1 MKSELANY
9 IPENSQE
16 YCRDLCDQYNFDLKI
31 VNNRSSK
38 SGDYKFSTKF
48 KTHTITINKDLN
60 PYTFLL
66 TFLRELAHLKANI
79 DYGSKIKPHG
89 LEWKT
94 CFSDLAKPLLL
105 TEVFPSKI
113 LSALNNYFVNPKA
126 STFSDY
132 MLVETLR
139 EYDEH
144 SDGFVNLSQIV
155 HGAIFTLRHR
165 KFIKGVK
172 KRTRFV
178 CKDVITGK
186 NYLISGIAQV
196 KEDRLTNS

>member
-66 TFLRELAHLKANI
+66 TFLHELAHLKASLEH
-79 DYGSKIKPHG
+79 GRRIKPHG
-89 LEWKT
+89 IEWKT
-94 CFSDLAKPLLL
+94 CFSNLASPLLNA
-105 TEVFPSKI
+105 EIFPLEI
-113 LSALNNYFVNPKA
+113 LSALKNYLINPKA
-126 STFSDY
+126 STFSDFV
-132 MLVETLR
+132 LVESLR
-139 EYDEH
+139 KYDKQT
-144 SDGFVNLSQIV
+144 DGFINLFQIAPD
-155 HGAIFTLRHR
+155 AIFSLRHR
-165 KFIKGVK
+165 KYVKGVK

-178 CKDVITGK
+178 CKDVITGR

>member
-1 MKSELANY
+1 MNSQLANH
-9 IPENSQE
+9 IPDNAQE
-16 YCRDLCDQYNFDLKI
+16 YCLDLCDQYDFDLKI

-66 TFLRELAHLKANI
+66 TFLHELAHLKANI
-79 DYGSKIKPHG
+79 DYGRKIKPHG
-89 LEWKT
+89 QEWKT

-139 EYDEH
+139 EYDEQ